1 MQTRAAKAKRI
12 LAAQQKLHRMEQWK
26 LAELQ
31 QQLAALK
38 AAQVDL
44 IGALNGENALHGLF
58 IDTTARRL
66 GLLAGE
72 EQHVARASHEQAMR
86 TKEHAVR
93 ERVSERFAH
102 ATAQDL
108 ERELER
114 KELLEI
120 IDQLLATG
128 RTSLP

>member
-1 MQTRAAKAKRI
+1 MQKRAAKAKRI

-31 QQLAALK
+31 QRLAALK
-38 AAQVDL
+38 AAQVAL
-44 IGALNGENALHGLF
+44 IEALNGENALHGLF

-66 GLLAGE
+66 GSLAEE
-72 EQHVARASHEQAMR
+72 EQSVMRATSEQALR

-93 ERVSERFAH
+93 ARVSERFAH

-108 ERELER
+108 EREVER
-114 KELLEI
+114 KELMEI

>member
-1 MQTRAAKAKRI
+1 MQKRAAKAKRI

-31 QQLAALK
+31 QRLAALK
-38 AAQVDL
+38 AAQVAL
-44 IGALNGENALHGLF
+44 IEALNGENALHGLF

-66 GLLAGE
+66 GSLAEE
-72 EQHVARASHEQAMR
+72 EQSVMRSTSEQASR
-86 TKEHAVR
+86 TQEHAVR
-93 ERVSERFAH
+93 ARVSERFAQ

-114 KELLEI
+114 KELMEI
-120 IDQLLATG
+120 IEQLLATG

>member
-1 MQTRAAKAKRI
+1 MQKRAAKAKRI

-38 AAQVDL
+38 AAQIEL
-44 IGALNGENALHGLF
+44 IDALNGENALHGLF

-66 GLLAGE
+66 GTLA
-72 EQHVARASHEQAMR
+72 EQEQNVAHAAHEQSLR
-86 TKEHAVR
+86 TKEHAAR
-93 ERVSERFAH
+93 ERVSERFAQ
-102 ATAQDL
+102 ATVQDL

-114 KELLEI
+114 KELVETI
-120 IDQLLATG
+120 EQLLATG